1 MSRSVQYGKIVTL
14 WPGHGTQM
22 LVEPAEVVVNCAS
35 PLVDRLMLVKVVPYS
50 VYENGS
56 GMVVTI
62 PRE

>member
-1 MSRSVQYGKIVTL
+1 
-14 WPGHGTQM
+14 M